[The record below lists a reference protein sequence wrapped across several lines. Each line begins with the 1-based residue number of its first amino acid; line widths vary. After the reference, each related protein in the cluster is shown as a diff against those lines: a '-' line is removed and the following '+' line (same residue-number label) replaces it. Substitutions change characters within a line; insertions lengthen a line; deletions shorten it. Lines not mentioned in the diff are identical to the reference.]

1 MERFIDAMD
10 REMRAAGL
18 VVSRAGATTLAEVT
32 ASGRPAILVPL
43 PTATDDHQRHNARA
57 LQNAGAAELI
67 EQSNLT
73 GDLLAERII
82 ALARDRGLRVRMSA
96 AARRLAR
103 PHAADEI
110 VEALIEL
117 QIATRPPSPGLPR
130 ATANRSDGGRGAARP
145 DNE

>member
-130 ATANRSDGGRGAARP
+130 ATANRSDGGASRR
-145 DNE
+145 